1 MKCENLCLKMVRR
14 SLHKLSSAYVPDFTV
29 SMYFAERVSMISYVC
44 VFLEGV
50 ESYCVFLEKGCG
62 CCAMGRKIFLA
73 DDMRIFSENPI
84 AKCLSKK

>member
-44 VFLEGV
+44 VFLER
-50 ESYCVFLEKGCG
+50 GCRSS
-62 CCAMGRKIFLA
+62 AMGRKIFLA
-73 DDMRIFSENPI
+73 NDMRMFFENPV

>member
-44 VFLEGV
+44 VFLEKVVGV
-50 ESYCVFLEKGCG
+50 VPRGEKFFWQ
-62 CCAMGRKIFLA
+62 MT
-73 DDMRIFSENPI
+73 
-84 AKCLSKK
+84 

>member
-1 MKCENLCLKMVRR
+1 MKCENLCLKMVNR

-29 SMYFAERVSMISYVC
+29 SMYFAERVSMISYV
-44 VFLEGV
+44 
-50 ESYCVFLEKGCG
+50 CVFLEKGCG